1 MPSYKK
7 HALFSLV
14 IAIPF
19 IQDFFYLSLALIGA
33 AIIDMDHH
41 VKKKNLILMAV
52 LGISLSL
59 ILYILKLPFLIGISL
74 MVMALIFYI
83 SKHRGFTHSIF
94 GIILLSFLLTFFILG
109 FYNLFY
115 GININNKIELIAI
128 SIILGIITL
137 NKKMILPFII
147 VIPLGIILTPNLN
160 LSLFYTFLAI
170 FLGCLSHVILDLFTP
185 NGIKLLNPLSSKK
198 FKKRAGICLIGLWCV
213 SVVIFVFKVPIFQ
226 FL

>member
-7 HALFSLV
+7 HALFSII

-52 LGISLSL
+52 LGVSISL
-59 ILYILKLPFLIGISL
+59 ILFILNLPFLIGISL

-94 GIILLSFLLTFFILG
+94 GIILLSILLTFFILG

-115 GININNKIELIAI
+115 GINIDNKIQLIAI
-128 SIILGIITL
+128 SLILGIITL

-147 VIPLGIILTPNLN
+147 VVPLGIILTPNLN
-160 LSLFYTFLAI
+160 LSLFYTFLAL
-170 FLGCLSHVILDLFTP
+170 FLGCLSHIILDLFTP
-185 NGIKLLNPLSSKK
+185 SGIKLLNPLSPKK
-198 FKKRAGICLIGLWCV
+198 FKKGAGIFLFLLWCF
-213 SVVIFVFKVPIFQ
+213 SVFIFVFKGSIF
-226 FL
+226 